1 MSASPRLEVGLLS
14 LGDGGALPA
23 ERHRAIVE
31 RAALAERLGFDSLWL
46 GEPLAGGGG
55 PSAPAVV
62 LAAIAARTERLRLGT
77 AVPRVADL
85 DPVRVAE
92 DYATLDGISG
102 GRVELAAGHGP
113 LAGAG
118 DATGPESEEGRA
130 RLRETLELVRRLW
143 TETEVTWSGR
153 FRAPLE
159 RVTVE
164 PRVVQEPHP
173 PLWIGADGS
182 LASADLAAELGLPLL
197 LPLPSL
203 LAPPA
208 GWASLVARYRERAAR
223 YRERAARAGQPARLG
238 ACHPVQVGWLLDE
251 AAPCG
256 SPDEVTERIL
266 AAREALG
273 LDVELL
279 AFDVEGRPEARVRET
294 LERFGRAV
302 LPHLR

>member
-1 MSASPRLEVGLLS
+1 MLS
-14 LGDGGALPA
+14 LGDGGVVPA

-46 GEPLAGGGG
+46 GEPLAGDGG

-77 AVPRVADL
+77 VVARVADL

-102 GRVELAAGHGP
+102 GRVELAAGPGL

-118 DATGPESEEGRA
+118 DATGPESEEGRV

-223 YRERAARAGQPARLG
+223 AGQPARLG
-238 ACHPVQVGWLLDE
+238 ACHPVPVGWLLGE

-279 AFDVEGRPEARVRET
+279 AFDVGGRPEPRVRET
-294 LERFGRAV
+294 LERFGSAV